1 MNPCPAFV
9 QALSE
14 ERDAAL
20 AQLAGSHTPE
30 SRLEALGRLAD
41 LDELERRA
49 LSPTTGPVLTH

>member
-9 QALSE
+9 QALGE

-20 AQLAGSHTPE
+20 EQLAGSRSPE

-41 LDELERRA
+41 LDELERLA
-49 LSPTTGPVLTH
+49 LAPPGGA